1 MMLPMTSTPDMGGAA
16 GGRAAERA
24 VVSSGCLISRCLSA
38 KHRGLVPWYL
48 VARGWWYKPQA
59 NWLCCVRVSVWGLNS
74 ELSLVV
80 ARLSPV
86 VGLNS
91 NLGKSN

>member
-38 KHRGLVPWYL
+38 KHRGLVPGSKRVVVQAAGKL
-48 VARGWWYKPQA
+48 ALLRARVCLG
-59 NWLCCVRVSVWGLNS
+59 S
-74 ELSLVV
+74 EL
-80 ARLSPV
+80 
-86 VGLNS
+86 
-91 NLGKSN
+91 